1 MPASH
6 SQEWHQTSRHIAG
19 ALRCSPLKQGGGFSD
34 AKEKHMCYLDEL
46 FGHLTA
52 DDHAA
57 IEADKAH
64 RDTLRNTPR
73 AAGTA
78 APCPKCMGSGR
89 ISSFQHIK
97 GGECFSCGGSGLFTR
112 F

>member
-1 MPASH
+1 
-6 SQEWHQTSRHIAG
+6 
-19 ALRCSPLKQGGGFSD
+19 
-34 AKEKHMCYLDEL
+34 MCYLDEL

-52 DDHAA
+52 DDHAV

-73 AAGTA
+73 AAATA

-89 ISSFQHIK
+89 ISSFQHVK
-97 GGECFSCGGSGLFTR
+97 GGECFSCGGSGLFSR